1 LIYRRGLLWTLLL
14 VLVNGLLLLGV
25 VQVWWGEDALPTPTG
40 PRAGLE
46 VPRPP
51 ILRDQQPLNAF
62 RAVAAKNLF
71 SQDRSGPD
79 PGQPAAKGQAT
90 SLEGRKLLGII
101 IIGDEKAAL
110 IGGQAPSGP
119 GRPPM
124 AQAAGQ
130 AHVDVVRQGEDWGG
144 FKVVEISTEAVVFQ
158 GKDGKKTLNF
168 PD

>member
-1 LIYRRGLLWTLLL
+1 MIYRRGLLWTLLL
-14 VLVNGLLLLGV
+14 VLVNGLLLLGI
-25 VQVWWGEDALPTPTG
+25 VQVWWGEEALPTPTG

-62 RAVAAKNLF
+62 RVVAAKNLF
-71 SQDRSGPD
+71 NQDRSGPD
-79 PGQPAAKGQAT
+79 PGEPAAKGQAT

-101 IIGDEKAAL
+101 IIGDERAAL
-110 IGGQAPSGP
+110 IGGQAPGGP
-119 GRPPM
+119 RGPSP
-124 AQAAGQ
+124 QPGGQ

-144 FKVVEISTEAVVFQ
+144 LQVVEISTEAVVFQ